1 MTPAEFRIA
10 RESLGLTQA
19 AFARLLGLSRQRVND
34 YEAGRQRIR
43 EQLAKHVQLV
53 AGRTTIPV
61 DPNPAA

>member
-1 MTPAEFRIA
+1 MTPGEFRA
-10 RESLGLTQA
+10 VRVELGMTQA
-19 AFARLLGLSRQRVND
+19 AFARLLGVSRQRVND